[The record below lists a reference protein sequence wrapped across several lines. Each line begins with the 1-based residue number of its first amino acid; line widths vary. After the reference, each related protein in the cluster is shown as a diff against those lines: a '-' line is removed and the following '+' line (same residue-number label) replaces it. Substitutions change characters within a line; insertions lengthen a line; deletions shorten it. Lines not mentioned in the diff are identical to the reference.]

1 MAVTFLDLTNL
12 IRIRE
17 PFIKKIRAIYR
28 GARNSYDENLE
39 TGLILNDLDKINN
52 ELETI
57 NEKKEV
63 RIKTFGTM
71 YKEEEGLEPQTE
83 AFSEEYDGI
92 SLFYGD
98 TPDEYGPVELDSLA
112 KIGSN
117 LFRISQK
124 VKRLEIGNSNG
135 WQYKYKKKKY
145 PIQWT
150 CR

>member
-71 YKEEEGLEPQTE
+71 YKEEGLDPQAE

-98 TPDEYGPVELDSLA
+98 TLDEYSPVELDSLA

-135 WQYKYKKKKY
+135 
-145 PIQWT
+145 
-150 CR
+150 

>member
-28 GARNSYDENLE
+28 GARNSYEENLE

-71 YKEEEGLEPQTE
+71 YKEEEGLDPQAE

-98 TPDEYGPVELDSLA
+98 TPDEYSPVELDSLA

-135 WQYKYKKKKY
+135 
-145 PIQWT
+145 
-150 CR
+150 